1 MLPAHLSMQTHCTHF
16 RIKYL
21 IWQIPLHA
29 PFCRIQTACCENWTD
44 DSSQVVRSSS
54 LLHLYW
60 WLSQRRST
68 HLDKHSNQTGYR
80 SKFWKAFTTQSRTEL
95 FVWWWNLGCY
105 WVAQCSSNC
114 TLEPPSQT
122 EQLHLVVQPQGVH
135 NDHHTNARVPL
146 HTFILCSHW
155 CREGVS
161 PWPTM
166 VKLVLVT
173 FLFHQINRNP
183 DWVTCSCDSQCK
195 EWLTAKDFMHIR

>member
-29 PFCRIQTACCENWTD
+29 PFCSIQTACCENWTD

-80 SKFWKAFTTQSRTEL
+80 SKFWKAFTTIDEVYSRPVLLHSFSSYSIRFFCFRSLNNLWPKRDMINVLKLVSYTQRIDLSTCSKMRIVLFLSHKSRLFMWFSMRSRT
-95 FVWWWNLGCY
+95 
-105 WVAQCSSNC
+105 
-114 TLEPPSQT
+114 
-122 EQLHLVVQPQGVH
+122 
-135 NDHHTNARVPL
+135 
-146 HTFILCSHW
+146 FIISATGDVDSLSHP
-155 CREGVS
+155 RS
-161 PWPTM
+161 PDVM
-166 VKLVLVT
+166 VN
-173 FLFHQINRNP
+173 II
-183 DWVTCSCDSQCK
+183 D
-195 EWLTAKDFMHIR
+195 